1 MPASVALGFGG
12 KMPSLTGRMR
22 KSLLGDLSRH
32 RDLYCIR
39 FSKEHSLAGRNDSVE
54 GESTPADPSHA
65 RIDSLH
71 PAGDI
76 LSCAYGW
83 DHEMPHT
90 NGSLFCL
97 ALGNDA
103 SPVAAKLKLLWVGLL
118 SSVLAVLTEI
128 ALLFQSSAQ
137 FCKSYEDTRDA

>member
-22 KSLLGDLSRH
+22 KSLLGDLCRH

-54 GESTPADPSHA
+54 KKEKACLLHPSHA
-65 RIDSLH
+65 HINSLH

-103 SPVAAKLKLLWVGLL
+103 SPAAAKPKLLWVGLL
-118 SSVLAVLTEI
+118 AKL
-128 ALLFQSSAQ
+128 SAG
-137 FCKSYEDTRDA
+137 CTYRDCCAFPE